1 MQIRRIGIFAA
12 LALLMAATRY
22 NHFGT
27 AATLAD
33 ASLAVFFMAGFY
45 FSRVNRAALLAFV
58 LLLLEA
64 GVIDYY
70 ATSYQGVSDWCM
82 SPAYWFLI
90 PTYASLWLGG
100 RWFAAQQRND
110 WVSLAKLAGV
120 AWAST
125 SVAFLISNASFYLVS
140 GKFDGMGAGDYA
152 VSVAQYYPSYLGSC
166 LIYLVPVATFYLVRI
181 LLHKPVAGAMR
192 G

>member
-1 MQIRRIGIFAA
+1 MQIRQIGIYTA

-27 AATLAD
+27 AVTLAD

-45 FSRVNRAALLAFV
+45 FARTNRAALLAFI

-64 GVIDYY
+64 GAIDYY
-70 ATSYQGVSDWCM
+70 ATTYQGVSDWCF

-90 PTYASLWLGG
+90 PTYATLWLGG
-100 RWFAAQQRND
+100 RWFAARQRND
-110 WVSLAKLAGV
+110 WASLAKLAGV

-125 SVAFLISNASFYLVS
+125 TIAFLISNASFYLMS
-140 GKFDGMGAGDYA
+140 GKFAGMSAGEYA
-152 VSVAQYYPSYLGSC
+152 ASVAQYYPSYLGSC
-166 LIYLVPVATFYLVRI
+166 LMYLVPVAAFYVARV
-181 LLHKPVAGAMR
+181 LLHKPVAGATR

>member
-1 MQIRRIGIFAA
+1 MQTRQIGIFSA
-12 LALLMAATRY
+12 LALLMLATRY
-22 NHFGT
+22 NHFG
-27 AATLAD
+27 AAVTLAD

-64 GVIDYY
+64 GAVDYY
-70 ATSYQGVSDWCM
+70 ATAYQGVSDWCF

-100 RWFAAQQRND
+100 RWFAAQQHND
-110 WVSLAKLAGV
+110 WASLAKLAGV

-125 SVAFLISNASFYLVS
+125 SIAFLISNASFYLVS
-140 GKFDGMGAGDYA
+140 GKFAGMSASVYA
-152 VSVAQYYPSYLGSC
+152 ASVAQYYAPYLGSC
-166 LIYLVPVATFYLVRI
+166 LMYLLPVAACYVGRV
-181 LLHKPVAGAMR
+181 LLHKPVAGATR

>member
-1 MQIRRIGIFAA
+1 MQTRQIGIFAA
-12 LALLMAATRY
+12 LALLMVTTRFS
-22 NHFGT
+22 HFGT
-27 AATLAD
+27 AVTLAD

-45 FSRVNRAALLAFV
+45 FSRFNRAALLAFV

-70 ATSYQGVSDWCM
+70 ATAYQGVSDWCM

-100 RWFAAQQRND
+100 RWFATMQHND
-110 WVSLAKLAGV
+110 WASLAKLAGI

-125 SVAFLISNASFYLVS
+125 SVAFLISNISFYLVS
-140 GKFDGMGAGDYA
+140 GKFADMGAGEYA
-152 VSVAQYYPSYLGSC
+152 AAVAQYYPSYLGSC
-166 LIYLVPVATFYLVRI
+166 AMYLLPVAAFYVARAVLQ
-181 LLHKPVAGAMR
+181 KPAAGATH